1 MWNQNIELEHKS
13 DVEYLRTLEAQRRDL
28 DEEIKKYR
36 GKVDAGNDR
45 RLDAWRAE
53 RRASESAG
61 VAEARRTGR
70 NHVSMD
76 EGTEVTATPSGHIF
90 YNMADWY

>member
-13 DVEYLRTLEAQRRDL
+13 NVEYLRDLEQQRRDL

-36 GKVDAGNDR
+36 AKVDVGSDR
-45 RLDAWRAE
+45 RLEAWRSERHSAE
-53 RRASESAG
+53 VAG
-61 VAEARRTGR
+61 IAEARRTGH
-70 NHVSMD
+70 NHVFID
-76 EGTEVTATPSGHIF
+76 DGTEVTATPSGNIF